1 MKKQLTDRT
10 ASCIVI
16 AVFLIL
22 SVLSFFLMRGV
33 GINYDNADYLDRKS
47 ETRIAID
54 KIEEEFGMSG
64 SLSVMIEDI
73 SAEEAKAVKGEIM
86 SIPGVLNVSFDK
98 DSERYYKNGDA
109 LLVIMTD
116 GDDYSDT
123 ARAVMDRTRGL
134 LSERYAGR
142 IYFGGTANEKRDMQE
157 SITREMALILAISL
171 SLVVVILLITSRSW
185 LEPLIL
191 LAASGVAVLI
201 NRGTN
206 IIFGEISYITNSI
219 AAILQLALSID
230 YSIILLHTFR
240 KKREDGCGRPMA
252 SAILECIKPVSA
264 SGLTTIAGLAALLFM
279 SFRIGFDIGVVLI
292 KGIVISAVCSMTLF
306 PALILLLERA
316 LEKTKKHEFVPRGA
330 AFVRIATKAGRI
342 IVPVMLIVIIVAGC
356 LQPLISY
363 SFTDNKGSGTVIR
376 KTFGETNPVII
387 LYPTRDGNTERE
399 RRLTAAVSALVRSD
413 GSPALAD
420 STSYAGT
427 VLEEY
432 DTETA
437 VRKLGISESEA
448 DLLYAM
454 YHLYENP
461 DSLKMTHSDFINS
474 ACYLVT
480 EDEDGKEIADEET
493 VRTLSLLLSV
503 ASLMAREN
511 TAEEF
516 YNAVSEITDGE
527 GGISLFSVQ
536 QMYGYLLYYTL
547 GDNKIPART
556 ALNLMLSLGGTEG
569 ERLISAENLAALR
582 KIKAATDAFDSGT
595 AGTALTEEERAALT
609 AALDGSYAYGRVMT
623 ALTAAAEKI
632 SGEAVT
638 ADISSETVQQVY
650 IMYFRGRGELKGRL
664 TGRAFVGSLLL
675 LSKVSDTIASQ
686 LTEAT
691 KARLSDMKSVDG
703 FMADD
708 AERTYKET
716 AEDIAALTS
725 SLVSFNRGTATDA
738 DTVSGVYIKSMV
750 GADCYSPAPI
760 TAEDL
765 LNFMLGNMDENSL
778 LKKRMTDERREK
790 VRDGQEDVER
800 AKRLLIGD
808 KYSRMLLTVDLPADG
823 DDTEKFLTELKA
835 AVREI
840 FGDDACTAGEI
851 CTVSDMRSSF
861 GHDLRLINVFTIISV
876 FLIVALVFRSLS
888 LPLVLVAMIQG
899 AIWVSVASGL
909 FTGSPIF
916 FMSYIVATCILM
928 GATIDYGILMS
939 SSYVANRQSMGRG
952 EALTCSLAAAM
963 PTVFS
968 SGLIL
973 TVCGFVIAAISSQ
986 GSISTVGLLIG
997 KGALVSVLMITL
1009 VLPSVLFV
1017 LDKFILALSL
1027 GKSGKGGDVTE
1038 KKEEPKAAEN

>member
-1 MKKQLTDRT
+1 MKKQLTDKT
-10 ASCIVI
+10 ISCIVI
-16 AVFLIL
+16 AIFLIL

-33 GINYDNADYLDRKS
+33 GINYDNADYLDRES

-73 SAEEAKAVKGEIM
+73 SAEEAKDVKGEIM
-86 SIPGVLNVSFDK
+86 DIPGVLNVSFDK

-116 GDDYSDT
+116 GDDYSET
-123 ARAVMDRTRGL
+123 ARAVMDRTREL
-134 LSERYAGR
+134 FSERYAGR

-157 SITREMALILAISL
+157 SITREMVLILAISL

-185 LEPLIL
+185 LEPFIL

-240 KKREDGCGRPMA
+240 KKREDGCCRPMM
-252 SAILECIKPVSA
+252 SAIRECIKPVSA

-316 LEKTKKHEFVPRGA
+316 LEKTRKHEFVPKGA
-330 AFVRIATKAGRI
+330 AFVKIATKAGRI
-342 IVPVMLIVIIVAGC
+342 IVPLMLIVIIAAGC

-376 KTFGETNPVII
+376 ETFGETNSVII

-399 RRLTAAVSALVRSD
+399 RKLTEIAAAFARSD
-413 GSPALAD
+413 GAPALAD

-432 DTETA
+432 DTATA
-437 VRKLGISESEA
+437 VRKLGISGSEA
-448 DLLYAM
+448 NLLYAM
-454 YHLYENP
+454 YHLYGNP
-461 DSLKMTHSDFINS
+461 DLIKMTHSDFINS
-474 ACYLVT
+474 AYRLVT
-480 EDEDGKEIADEET
+480 EDEDGMEIADTET

-503 ASLMAREN
+503 ANLMAREN

-516 YNAVSEITDGE
+516 YNGASAIAGGE

-547 GDNKIPART
+547 TDNKIPART
-556 ALNLMLSLGGTEG
+556 ALDFMLSLDGTDGEG
-569 ERLISAENLAALR
+569 LIREENLAALR
-582 KIKAATDAFDSGT
+582 KIKTAIDAFDSGT
-595 AGTALTEEERAALT
+595 AGTSLTEEERAEIT
-609 AALDGSYAYGRVMT
+609 ATLDGSYAFGRVIT
-623 ALTAAAEKI
+623 ALTSAAEKI

-638 ADISSETVQQVY
+638 SDISADTVQQVY
-650 IMYFRGRGELKGRL
+650 IMYFRGQGELKGKL

-675 LSKVSDTIASQ
+675 LSSISGTVDSQ
-686 LTEAT
+686 LTEET
-691 KARLSDMKSVDG
+691 KAKLRDMKSVDG
-703 FMADD
+703 FMTDD
-708 AERTYKET
+708 EERTYIET

-725 SLVSFNRGTATDA
+725 SLVSFSRGTTTDP
-738 DTVSGVYIKSMV
+738 DTVSGVYIKSMA
-750 GADCYSPAPI
+750 GADGYSPAPI

-765 LNFMLGNMDENSL
+765 LNFMLDNMDNNSL

-800 AKRLLIGD
+800 AKTLLIGEN
-808 KYSRMLLTVDLPADG
+808 YSRLLLTVDLPADS

-840 FGDDACTAGEI
+840 FGDDAYTAGEI
-851 CTVSDMRSSF
+851 CTVSDMRASF
-861 GHDLRLINVFTIISV
+861 GHDLRLINIFTIISV
-876 FLIVALVFRSLS
+876 FLIVALIFRSLS

-899 AIWVSVASGL
+899 AIWISVASGL
-909 FTGSPIF
+909 VTGSPIF

-939 SSYVANRQSMGRG
+939 SNYVANRQSMGRV
-952 EALTCSLAAAM
+952 EALARSLAAAM

-973 TVCGFVIAAISSQ
+973 TVCGFVIAVISSQ

-1027 GKSGKGGDVTE
+1027 GKSGKGGDGTDKTE
-1038 KKEEPKAAEN
+1038 TGKGSD

>member
-1 MKKQLTDRT
+1 MKKQLTDKT
-10 ASCIVI
+10 ISCIVI

-33 GINYDNADYLDRKS
+33 GINYDNADYLDREN

-73 SAEEAKAVKGEIM
+73 SAEEAKDVKGEIM
-86 SIPGVLNVSFDK
+86 DIPGVLNVSFDK

-116 GDDYSDT
+116 GDDYSET
-123 ARAVMDRTRGL
+123 ARAVMDRTREL
-134 LSERYAGR
+134 FSERYAGR

-157 SITREMALILAISL
+157 SITREMVLILAISL

-185 LEPLIL
+185 LEPFIL

-240 KKREDGCGRPMA
+240 KKREDGCCRPMI

-316 LEKTKKHEFVPRGA
+316 LEKTGKHEFVPKGA
-330 AFVRIATKAGRI
+330 AFVKIATKAGRI
-342 IVPVMLIVIIVAGC
+342 IVPLMLIVIIAAGC

-376 KTFGETNPVII
+376 ETFGETNSVII

-399 RRLTAAVSALVRSD
+399 RKLTEIAAAFARSD
-413 GSPALAD
+413 GAPALAD

-432 DTETA
+432 DTATA

-448 DLLYAM
+448 NLLYAM

-474 ACYLVT
+474 AYRLVT
-480 EDEDGKEIADEET
+480 EDEDGKEIADAET

-503 ASLMAREN
+503 ANLMAREN

-516 YNAVSEITDGE
+516 YNGASAITGGE
-527 GGISLFSVQ
+527 GGITLFSIQ

-547 GDNKIPART
+547 TDNKIPART
-556 ALNLMLSLGGTEG
+556 ALDFMLSLDGTEG
-569 ERLISAENLAALR
+569 EGLIREENLAALR
-582 KIKAATDAFDSGT
+582 KIKAAIDAFDSGT
-595 AGTALTEEERAALT
+595 AGTALTEEERAEVT
-609 AALDGSYAYGRVMT
+609 AALNGSYAFGRAIT
-623 ALTAAAEKI
+623 ALTSTAEKI

-638 ADISSETVQQVY
+638 ADISPDTVQQVY
-650 IMYFRGRGELKGRL
+650 IMYFRGQGELKGKL
-664 TGRAFVGSLLL
+664 TGRTFVGSLLL
-675 LSKVSDTIASQ
+675 LSSISGTVDSQ
-686 LTEAT
+686 LTEET
-691 KARLSDMKSVDG
+691 KAKLRDMKSVDE
-703 FMADD
+703 FMTDGE
-708 AERTYKET
+708 ERTYIET

-725 SLVSFNRGTATDA
+725 SLVSFSRGTTTDP
-738 DTVSGVYIKSMV
+738 DTVSGVYIKSMA
-750 GADCYSPAPI
+750 GADGYSPAPI

-765 LNFMLGNMDENSL
+765 LNFMLGNMDNNSL

-800 AKRLLIGD
+800 AKTLLIGEN
-808 KYSRMLLTVDLPADG
+808 YSRLLLTVDLPADS

-840 FGDDACTAGEI
+840 FGDDAYTAGEI
-851 CTVSDMRSSF
+851 CTVSDMRASF
-861 GHDLRLINVFTIISV
+861 GHDLRLINIFTIISV
-876 FLIVALVFRSLS
+876 FLIVALIFRSLS

-899 AIWVSVASGL
+899 AIWISVASGL
-909 FTGSPIF
+909 VTGSPIF

-939 SSYVANRQSMGRG
+939 SNYVANRQSMGRV
-952 EALTCSLAAAM
+952 EALARSLAAAM

-973 TVCGFVIAAISSQ
+973 TVCGFVIAVISSQ

-1027 GKSGKGGDVTE
+1027 GKSGKGGDGTE
-1038 KKEEPKAAEN
+1038 KTETEKSGD